1 MSSPMITDTI
11 HCKVSYNGEIRRF
24 ALDCTEFTS
33 LKEIIAKLFSDNE
46 FVLKYRDDESDYVT
60 LDNQEDLMTAL
71 SISPKLL
78 CIFAHKKEAA
88 PTISDDSMSLMYRPK
103 YYKHH
108 ERGQYGHHGPH
119 GPRGPRGHPEQPH
132 SHLKSNEIRT
142 FRQQKRLSFMNQC
155 LADLGSDDSQLTPRA
170 LLKKQKLIRKK
181 QIIEACLRGECF
193 DQKKK
198 RGLLTPEDEQ
208 RNRSLKVQILTA
220 KMDLLKIKSRQG
232 EIKMM
237 LHEKADDKALL
248 DELAAL
254 KEQKNLLT
262 TQKRDLHDR
271 AHLN

>member
-1 MSSPMITDTI
+1 MITDTI
-11 HCKVSYNGEIRRF
+11 HCKVSYNGQIRRF
-24 ALDCTEFTS
+24 ALDCTEFSS
-33 LKEIIAKLFSDNE
+33 LQETIAKLFSDNE
-46 FVLKYRDDESDYVT
+46 FVLKYRDDESDYVN
-60 LDNQEDLMTAL
+60 LDSQEDLTTAL

-78 CIFAHKKEAA
+78 CIFAHKKDAA

-103 YYKHH
+103 HH
-108 ERGQYGHHGPH
+108 ERGQYDHHGPYGHHH
-119 GPRGPRGHPEQPH
+119 GPYGHHRGHPGQPH
-132 SHLKSNEIRT
+132 SHLKSNEWRT
-142 FRQQKRLSFMNQC
+142 FRQQKRLSLMNQC
-155 LADLGSDDSQLTPRA
+155 LADLGSDDSQLHPRA

-181 QIIEACLRGECF
+181 QIIEACLRGECY

-208 RNRSLKVQILTA
+208 RNSSLKVQILTA

-237 LHEKADDKALL
+237 LQEKAGDKALL

-262 TQKRDLHDR
+262 TQKRDFHDR

>member
-1 MSSPMITDTI
+1 MITDTI
-11 HCKVSYNGEIRRF
+11 HCKVSYNGQIRRF

-33 LKEIIAKLFSDNE
+33 LKETIAKLFSDNE

-78 CIFAHKKEAA
+78 CIFAHKKDAA
-88 PTISDDSMSLMYRPK
+88 PSFRDDSLSLMYRK
-103 YYKHH
+103 KHWKHH
-108 ERGQYGHHGPH
+108 ERGQYGHHGLHGRPGPH
-119 GPRGPRGHPEQPH
+119 GHYGHPH
-132 SHLKSNEIRT
+132 NNLKSNEWRT
-142 FRQQKRLSFMNQC
+142 FRQQKKLSFMNQC
-155 LADLGSDDSQLTPRA
+155 LADLGSDDTQLSPRA

-181 QIIEACLRGECF
+181 QIIESCLRGECY

-237 LHEKADDKALL
+237 LQEKADDKPLL
-248 DELAAL
+248 DELVAL
-254 KEQKNLLT
+254 KEQKILLT
-262 TQKRDLHDR
+262 TQKRDLHDQ

>member
-1 MSSPMITDTI
+1 MITDTI
-11 HCKVSYNGEIRRF
+11 HCKVSYNGQIRRF

-33 LKEIIAKLFSDNE
+33 LKETIAKLFSDNE

-60 LDNQEDLMTAL
+60 LDSQEDLMTAL

-78 CIFAHKKEAA
+78 CIFAHKNDAA
-88 PTISDDSMSLMYRPK
+88 PTINDDSMSFMYRK
-103 YYKHH
+103 KFFKHH
-108 ERGQYGHHGPH
+108 ERGQHGPRGHHGPH
-119 GPRGPRGHPEQPH
+119 GQHGPYGHHGQPH
-132 SHLKSNEIRT
+132 FQLKSNEWRT

-181 QIIEACLRGECF
+181 QIIESCLRGECY

-208 RNRSLKVQILTA
+208 RNSSLKVQILTV

-237 LHEKADDKALL
+237 LQEKADDKPLL

-262 TQKRDLHDR
+262 TQKRDLHDQ

>member
-1 MSSPMITDTI
+1 MITDTI
-11 HCKVSYNGEIRRF
+11 HCKVSYNGQIRRF
-24 ALDCTEFTS
+24 ALDCTEFSS
-33 LKEIIAKLFSDNE
+33 LKETISKLFSDNE

-60 LDNQEDLMTAL
+60 LDSQEDLTTAL

-78 CIFAHKKEAA
+78 CILAHKKDAA

-103 YYKHH
+103 FYKHY
-108 ERGQYGHHGPH
+108 ERGQYGHPGPY
-119 GPRGPRGHPEQPH
+119 GPRGHPGHPH
-132 SHLKSNEIRT
+132 SHLKSNEWRT

-237 LHEKADDKALL
+237 LQEKVDDKALL

-262 TQKRDLHDR
+262 TQKREFHDR